1 MFSNRLQPD
10 PSRALSDPQ
19 RPCGDAPVHKFR
31 NRNRLAY
38 HSRNSSEPRP
48 TPWQCVC
55 AQNAPI
61 PQVGFDIT
69 IMYKPEEEDTL
80 RMATCTAPVVA
91 MDEPAR
97 LQPVGPGLRLT
108 GRGSWEDAVS
118 SKS

>member
-10 PSRALSDPQ
+10 PSRALSGLVETEQ
-19 RPCGDAPVHKFR
+19 E
-31 NRNRLAY
+31 RLAY

-61 PQVGFDIT
+61 PQVGFDST
-69 IMYKPEEEDTL
+69 IMYKPEDEDTL
-80 RMATCTAPVVA
+80 WMATCTAPVVA

-108 GRGSWEDAVS
+108 GRG
-118 SKS
+118 